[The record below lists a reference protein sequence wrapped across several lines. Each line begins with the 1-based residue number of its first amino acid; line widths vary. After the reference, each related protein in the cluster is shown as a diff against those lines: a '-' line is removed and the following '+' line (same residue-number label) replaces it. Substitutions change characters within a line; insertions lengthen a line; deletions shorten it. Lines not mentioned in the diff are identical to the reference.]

1 MFIHSLVDDHLG
13 FSTVNTSLIML
24 TWLLRTRFCIHA
36 HFYFFCVYPGWFLG
50 NSKLKVAGTVRPCSK
65 CPPHF
70 TFLLVMHEGSHFSTC
85 LSTLAIVFFLYT
97 ATILVSVP
105 WLTFYN
111 LHSWFHFLWV
121 ILFMGPQ
128 FFKSLQESFLWGRVE
143 RVRNAFTPTHPTAF
157 LLPASL
163 SSKILPVSITIAYR
177 GSVLSNNV
185 RGREKGTGIMLS
197 LTVTLKPWRYHRCRS
212 LCVEVILI

>member
-1 MFIHSLVDDHLG
+1 MFQVPASFHVPTRDAWGLPFLYMS
-13 FSTVNTSLIML
+13 VNT
-24 TWLLRTRFCIHA
+24 C
-36 HFYFFCVYPGWFLG
+36 Y
-50 NSKLKVAGTVRPCSK
+50 
-65 CPPHF
+65 
-70 TFLLVMHEGSHFSTC
+70 C
-85 LSTLAIVFFLYT
+85 LFFLYT

-212 LCVEVILI
+212 LCVEVILTSSLKHWRYCLPPTMWKILLSSHAHSFLRLSLT